1 MRIVF
6 TLAAF
11 FFGTVIGSFLS
22 VLIYRIRF
30 NKKHTIKS
38 RSECVK
44 CKETIAPHDL
54 IPLVSYLVLRG
65 KCRNCSTAIS
75 IYYPL
80 IELFTG
86 VLFALMYLKYPFI
99 SENGAFS
106 GNAAAL
112 FLLNLYFM
120 SVLSFSFFY
129 DLKYMFVSD
138 RVMIPAILIALIS
151 SVLPGTPHI
160 IDSLLGA
167 LIAFTLFAVQ
177 IVASRGKW
185 LGGGDVRIGVFMGLV
200 LGWEQTIVA
209 LFMAYIVGACSAVL
223 TIVTGDKGAKSKVP
237 FVPFLVIGTL
247 ISLFLGRELIDWYL
261 GSFNV

>member
-1 MRIVF
+1 MQIVF
-6 TLAAF
+6 ILSSFILGA
-11 FFGTVIGSFLS
+11 VIGSFLS
-22 VLIYRIRF
+22 VLIYRIRY

-44 CKETIAPHDL
+44 CKETISPKDL

-65 KCRNCSTAIS
+65 KCRNCSTSIS

-80 IELFTG
+80 VELFTG
-86 VLFALMYLKYPFI
+86 VLFALMYLKYPFM

-106 GNAAAL
+106 GNVASL
-112 FLLNLYFM
+112 FILNLYFM

-138 RVMIPAILIALIS
+138 RVMIPAILIALVS
-151 SVLPGTPHI
+151 TVLPGTTHL
-160 IDSLLGA
+160 IDGLIGA
-167 LIAFTLFAVQ
+167 LIAFLLFGVQ
-177 IVASRGKW
+177 IVLSKGKW
-185 LGGGDVRIGVFMGLV
+185 LGGGDVRIGVFMGMI
-200 LGWEQTIVA
+200 LGWQLTIVA
-209 LFMAYIVGACSAVL
+209 LFMSYIVGALSAVL
-223 TIVTGDKGAKSKVP
+223 TIITGEKGAKSKVP